1 MSMLYLIMFFLGI
14 LGLIAICLEIYQIT
28 KFKKTKSLLEL
39 DIAELESNKQF
50 LDLTAKDYETKI
62 DKMRSTLRALTEESF
77 KYTNEITK
85 LKESYGAE
93 TAKLQEFIKGL
104 NDTYDREAE
113 RLSIKLEEDRN
124 SYKNAY
130 LRSVKE
136 IIKEFNKDS
145 KSKKEEI
152 FQIQQELNRYKS
164 LVDAA
169 VEAKKREEE
178 KESQQDFYRLQLS
191 EQDITEIK
199 KLREVSSN
207 IRYPD
212 AINKVIY
219 KVYYEK
225 PYNTL
230 VGRVIGDKDVTG
242 IYKITN
248 ILNGKCYVGQA
259 VNIRERWRQH
269 IKRGVGAETPTRNK
283 LYPAMQEDGPENFT
297 FEVIE
302 EVKPEELNERED
314 YWQEY
319 FHAKDFGYSI
329 K

>member
-1 MSMLYLIMFFLGI
+1 MSVLYLIMFFLGV
-14 LGLIAICLEIYQIT
+14 LGLIAICLEISQIT
-28 KFKKTKSLLEL
+28 KLKKTKSLLEL
-39 DIAELESNKQF
+39 DIDELESNKQF
-50 LDLTAKDYETKI
+50 LDLTAEDYETKI

-77 KYTNEITK
+77 NYTSEITK
-85 LKESYGAE
+85 LKESYDAE

-113 RLSIKLEEDRN
+113 RLSFRLEEDRN
-124 SYKNAY
+124 SYKDAY
-130 LRSVKE
+130 LKSVEE
-136 IIKEFNKDS
+136 IVKGFNEDS

-152 FQIQQELNRYKS
+152 LQFQQELDRYKS

-191 EQDITEIK
+191 EQDIAEIK
-199 KLREVSSN
+199 KLREASSN

-225 PYNTL
+225 PYNAL
-230 VGRVIGDKDVTG
+230 IGRVIGDKDITG

-248 ILNGKCYVGQA
+248 ILDGKCYVGQA

-283 LYPAMQEDGPENFT
+283 LYPAMQEIGPENFT

-302 EVKPEELNERED
+302 KVKPEELNERED

>member
-1 MSMLYLIMFFLGI
+1 MFFLGI
-14 LGLIAICLEIYQIT
+14 LGLIAICLEISQIS
-28 KFKKTKSLLEL
+28 KLKKTKSSLEF
-39 DIAELESNKQF
+39 DIEELESNKQI
-50 LDLTAKDYETKI
+50 LNLTYEDYESRI
-62 DKMRSTLRALTEESF
+62 NKMRGTLRALTEESF
-77 KYTNEITK
+77 NYTSEITK
-85 LKESYGAE
+85 IIDSYNKESI
-93 TAKLQEFIKGL
+93 KLQEFINGL

-113 RLSIKLEEDRN
+113 KLSAKLEEDRT
-124 SYKNAY
+124 SYKDAY
-130 LRSVKE
+130 LKSVEE
-136 IIKEFNKDS
+136 IVKGFNEDS
-145 KSKKEEI
+145 KNKKDEI
-152 FQIQQELNRYKS
+152 LQFQKELEKYKS

-191 EQDITEIK
+191 EQDIAEIK

-225 PYNTL
+225 PYNAL
-230 VGRVIGDKDVTG
+230 VGRVIGDKDITG

-248 ILNGKCYVGQA
+248 ILDGKCYVGQA

-283 LYPAMQEDGPENFT
+283 LYPAMQENGPENFT

-302 EVKPEELNERED
+302 KVKPEELNERED

>member
-1 MSMLYLIMFFLGI
+1 MSVLYLMMFFLGI
-14 LGLIAICLEIYQIT
+14 LGLIAVCLEISQIS
-28 KFKKTKSLLEL
+28 KLKKTKSTLEL
-39 DIAELESNKQF
+39 DIDELECNKQY
-50 LDLTAKDYETKI
+50 LDLTNEDYESKI
-62 DKMRSTLRALTEESF
+62 DKMRGTLRALTEESF
-77 KYTNEITK
+77 NYTSEITK
-85 LKESYGAE
+85 LKKSYDEE
-93 TAKLQEFIKGL
+93 TAKLQEFINGL

-113 RLSIKLEEDRN
+113 RLSAKLEEDRT
-124 SYKNAY
+124 SYKDAY
-130 LRSVKE
+130 LKSVEE
-136 IIKEFNKDS
+136 IVKGFNEDS
-145 KSKKEEI
+145 KNKKDEI
-152 FQIQQELNRYKS
+152 LQFQKELDRYKS

-191 EQDITEIK
+191 EQDIAEIK

-225 PYNTL
+225 PYNAL

-248 ILNGKCYVGQA
+248 ILDGKCYVGQA

-283 LYPAMQEDGPENFT
+283 LYPAMQEVGPENFT

-302 EVKPEELNERED
+302 KVKPEELNERED

>member
-1 MSMLYLIMFFLGI
+1 MNVLYLIIFFLGI
-14 LGLIAICLEIYQIT
+14 LGLTVICLEFSQIL
-28 KFKKTKSLLEL
+28 KLKKTKSLLEFN
-39 DIAELESNKQF
+39 IEKLESDKQS
-50 LDLTAKDYETKI
+50 LILTNEDYESKI
-62 DKMRSTLRALTEESF
+62 DKMRSTLKALTEESF
-77 KYTNEITK
+77 DYTNKIIK
-85 LKESYGAE
+85 LRESYNKESI
-93 TAKLQEFIKGL
+93 KLQEFINGL

-113 RLSIKLEEDRN
+113 KLSIRLEEDRI
-124 SYKNAY
+124 SYKDTY
-130 LRSVKE
+130 LKSVEE
-136 IIKEFNKDS
+136 IIKGFNEDS
-145 KSKKEEI
+145 KNKKEKI
-152 FQIQQELNRYKS
+152 LQFQKELERYKS

-191 EQDITEIK
+191 EQDIAEIK

-207 IRYPD
+207 IRYSD

-225 PYNTL
+225 PYNAL
-230 VGRVIGDKDVTG
+230 VGRVVGDKDITG

-248 ILNGKCYVGQA
+248 ILDGKCYVGQA
-259 VNIRERWRQH
+259 VNIRERFRQH

-283 LYPAMQEDGPENFT
+283 LYPAMQEIGPENFT
-297 FEVIE
+297 FEIIE
-302 EVKPEELNERED
+302 KVKPEELNERED

>member
-1 MSMLYLIMFFLGI
+1 MSVLYLIMFFLGV
-14 LGLIAICLEIYQIT
+14 LGLITVCLEISQIT
-28 KFKKTKSLLEL
+28 KLKKTKSLLEL
-39 DIAELESNKQF
+39 DIDELESNKQF
-50 LDLTAKDYETKI
+50 LDLTVEDYETKI
-62 DKMRSTLRALTEESF
+62 DKMRSALRTLTEESF
-77 KYTNEITK
+77 NYTSEITK
-85 LKESYGAE
+85 LKESYNAE

-104 NDTYDREAE
+104 NDAYDREAE
-113 RLSIKLEEDRN
+113 KFSIRLEEDRN
-124 SYKNAY
+124 SYKDAY
-130 LRSVKE
+130 LKSVEEIVKGFNEDSKNKKKE
-136 IIKEFNKDS
+136 ILQF
-145 KSKKEEI
+145 
-152 FQIQQELNRYKS
+152 QQELNKYKS

-199 KLREVSSN
+199 KLREASSS

-225 PYNTL
+225 PYNAL
-230 VGRVIGDKDVTG
+230 VGRVIGNKDITG

-248 ILNGKCYVGQA
+248 ILDGKCYVGQA

-283 LYPAMQEDGPENFT
+283 LYPTMQEIGPENFT

-302 EVKPEELNERED
+302 KVKPEELNERED